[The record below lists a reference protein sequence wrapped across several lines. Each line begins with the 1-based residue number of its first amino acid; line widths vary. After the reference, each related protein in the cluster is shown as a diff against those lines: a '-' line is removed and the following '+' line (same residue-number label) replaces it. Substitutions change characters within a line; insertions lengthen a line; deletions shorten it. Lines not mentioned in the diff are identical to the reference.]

1 MLFQC
6 VREEK
11 KKGLRKFSAA
21 IIFGFL
27 NKIGGLIEF
36 YKIILDSF
44 QLKNTK
50 NIAQI

>member
-1 MLFQC
+1 MLFRC
-6 VREEK
+6 VRKEK
-11 KKGLRKFSAA
+11 KERERKFSAA

-36 YKIILDSF
+36 YKINLDSF
-44 QLKNTK
+44 QLKNTI